1 MIYGALKQTRFLVLL
16 IAFSLGFSQEQKPT
30 IEGIAA
36 IVGNN
41 IILKSEL
48 SQLVNMTAIQQGI
61 RPDQN
66 PERFAQLQDQL
77 LQSIIDQK
85 IVLEMAKLD
94 TDVVVKE
101 KDVNNALDMQI
112 ENIITQTG
120 SEERAELALGQSLLD
135 FRRDFWYDIRDRLIS
150 EQFQQSL
157 LTQISVNRIEVTEF
171 YNAFKDSLPL
181 FPTQIKLRHLL
192 VMISPN
198 EQAKQNT
205 RALLDSLRLE
215 IINGA
220 SFEALAATYS
230 QDPGSRSSGGALGLV
245 KRGSLVSAFEEAAFL
260 LEPGEISNVV
270 ETSFGYHIIQTT
282 AKQGEKIQV
291 RHILIKPEVTDVDE
305 SASYRFASSLRD
317 SATTIDKF
325 IGLVSKH
332 SSDERT
338 KNIGGELGW
347 IDPDTYHIEEIGQVV
362 GLLNINECSPPVK
375 TEYGL
380 HLLWIEDV
388 KPGGV
393 PEIDKHWSDIEAMAL
408 NKKKVDWYQ
417 EWIKNARQQVY
428 VNIKTE

>member
-135 FRRDFWYDIRDRLIS
+135 FRRDFW
-150 EQFQQSL
+150 
-157 LTQISVNRIEVTEF
+157 
-171 YNAFKDSLPL
+171 DSLPL

>member
-1 MIYGALKQTRFLVLL
+1 MIVDSLKQTCLFLLL
-16 IAFSLGFSQEQKPT
+16 IVFSLGFSQEQKPT

-36 IVGNN
+36 IVGDN

-48 SQLVNMTAIQQGI
+48 SQLVNMTAIQQEI

-66 PERFAQLQDQL
+66 SERFLQLQEQL

-112 ENIITQTG
+112 EKIITQTG
-120 SEERAELALGQSLLD
+120 SEERAELALGQSLLE
-135 FRRDFWYDIRDRLIS
+135 FRRDFWYDIRDRLIT

-157 LTQISVNRIEVTEF
+157 LTQISVNRNEVVEF
-171 YNAFKDSLPL
+171 YNTFRDSLPL

-192 VMISPN
+192 VTISPN
-198 EQAKQNT
+198 DQEKQKT

-220 SFEALAATYS
+220 SFETLAATYS
-230 QDPGSRSSGGALGLV
+230 QDPGSRNSGGALGLV
-245 KRGSLVSAFEEAAFL
+245 KRGSLVSAFEETAFL
-260 LEPGEISNVV
+260 LEPGEVSNVV
-270 ETSFGYHIIQTT
+270 ETTFGYHIIQTT

-291 RHILIKPEVTDVDE
+291 RHILIKPEVTDKDE
-305 SASYRFASSLRD
+305 SESYRFASTLRD
-317 SATTIDKF
+317 SATTLDKF
-325 IGLVSKH
+325 IGLISNH

-347 IDPDTYHIEEIGQVV
+347 INPDNYHIAEIGQVV

-393 PEIDKHWSDIEAMAL
+393 PEVDKHWNDIEAMAL
-408 NKKKVDWYQ
+408 NKKKMDWYQ
-417 EWIKNARQQVY
+417 EWIENARQQFY
-428 VNIKTE
+428 VDVKTD